1 MDAVTNK
8 IENVAFLR
16 CPPDTRVRVDVPL
29 VLIGA
34 DAAPG
39 LRKGGTINL
48 MRRKVRLWCAGNSIP
63 TSIPLDISTL
73 EVGHKVLHD
82 QLPLPPG
89 VALVLSDPS
98 LPVVKIMGRS
108 RGRRGQEDEAAD
120 EAAAAAEAAKPAAG
134 KAATATAPAAGA
146 AAAKAPAK

>member
-29 VLIGA
+29 VLVGA

-63 TSIPLDISTL
+63 TSIPLDISSL

-89 VALVLSDPS
+89 VALVLGDPS

-108 RGRRGQEDEAAD
+108 RGRRGQEDEA
-120 EAAAAAEAAKPAAG
+120 EEAAAAEAAKPAAG
-134 KAATATAPAAGA
+134 KAAAAPAPAAGA